1 MKFAERRTVA
11 FKGTVSSMT
20 QRRSLGKPASKR
32 ATPSPISSLPTAL
45 HAAIPVRWSEEGLVL
60 SFGAAREVTAKLD
73 SALDRAVV
81 ETALRTSERLLIQP
95 EGDGWV
101 VLGALRTRA
110 TPGVDE
116 LEEVA
121 IKARRLRLEG
131 TDEVQIV
138 SAAASMI
145 LRVTGAVETIAKD
158 VTVRATGL
166 HKLIGR
172 VLHLN

>member
-1 MKFAERRTVA
+1 MTRTRTA
-11 FKGTVSSMT
+11 RK
-20 QRRSLGKPASKR
+20 K
-32 ATPSPISSLPTAL
+32 ATPSPVSSLPTAL
-45 HAAIPVRWSEEGLVL
+45 HAAIPLRWSEAGKRLDL
-60 SFGAAREVTAKLD
+60 AFGAREV
-73 SALDRAVV
+73 SATLDRAVDAAV
-81 ETALRTSERLLIQP
+81 IETALRTGERLLIQP
-95 EGDGWV
+95 EGEGWV

-145 LRVTGAVETIAKD
+145 LRVTGAVETIARD